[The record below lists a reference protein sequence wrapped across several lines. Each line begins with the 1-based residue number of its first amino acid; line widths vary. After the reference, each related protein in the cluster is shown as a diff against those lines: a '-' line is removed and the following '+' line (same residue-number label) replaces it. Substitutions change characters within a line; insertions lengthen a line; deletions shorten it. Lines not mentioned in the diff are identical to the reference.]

1 MSFSR
6 IISFFLTLVCLFS
19 LLATSVFSATSP
31 PSVSAECAVLIDA
44 DTGNIIYEKNADKKR
59 SMASTT
65 KIMTAIVALENYQKS
80 NEVSISSEAVGVEGS
95 SIYLREGEVLTMEQL
110 LYALL
115 LESANDAAVAIA
127 VATAGSVSDFASI
140 MNEKA
145 NELGLKSTSF
155 QNPHGLDNENHY
167 TTAYELAL
175 IAKYALDI
183 KCFREIVSTYKKTI
197 PMSDGGARVL
207 INHNK
212 MLRLYDGAI
221 GVKTGFTKKSGRC
234 LVSAAERDGLTLIA
248 VTLNAPNDWND
259 HTEMLDYGF
268 SKYKR
273 VILEKKEGYAVNIPV
288 IGGRDSTLL
297 AVNENELSV
306 TLPTDSGEPTLY
318 KEYPKFLYA
327 PIKEGDIIGRI
338 YYKIGNEIIAES
350 SLKAA
355 YGIEMQAYKKS
366 IWQKI
371 SDFFYNLFN

>member
-1 MSFSR
+1 M
-6 IISFFLTLVCLFS
+6 
-19 LLATSVFSATSP
+19 
-31 PSVSAECAVLIDA
+31 SAECAVLIDA
-44 DTGNIIYEKNADKKR
+44 DTGNIIYEKNANKKR

-65 KIMTAIVALENYQKS
+65 KIMTAIVALESYQKS
-80 NEVSISSEAVGVEGS
+80 NEVSISPEAVGVEGS

-127 VATAGSVSDFASI
+127 VAAAGSVEDFASI
-140 MNEKA
+140 MNQKA

-175 IAKYALDI
+175 IAKYALNI
-183 KCFREIVSTYKKTI
+183 KSFREIVSTYKKTI
-197 PMSDGGARVL
+197 PMPEGGTRVL

-248 VTLNAPNDWND
+248 VTLNAPDDWND
-259 HTEMLDYGF
+259 HTELLDYGF

-273 VILEKKEGYAVNIPV
+273 VILVEKEGFAVNVPV
-288 IGGRDSTLL
+288 IGGCDSTLL
-297 AVNENELSV
+297 AVNESEISL
-306 TLPTDSGEPTLY
+306 TLPTDSDEPTLY

-327 PIKEGDIIGRI
+327 PIKEGDIIGKI
-338 YYKIGNEIIAES
+338 YCKIGNEIVAES
-350 SLKAA
+350 EIKAA
-355 YGIEMQAYKKS
+355 YSIEMQTYKKS